1 MQVATS
7 TIPAPFL
14 NSCMPNIGWLIMH
27 TPSLQQEIGQVQ
39 ISDFNINQSLDIWS
53 WFFFFHLGTSLTP
66 SYYSPTPGSAN
77 REWGLLVTDYCFTS
91 YWENL
96 FQSDRLI
103 STPFMSPLPCTTFDS
118 CGVCGGSGNLC
129 TTPCTYSLSSTTQ
142 SNTGSSTT
150 SQSNTGLS
158 TTSQSNTGS
167 ITTSTPSHLSNVSKL
182 TISFYLSIFCVFFQ
196 LFLWLQPKFTLLIFI
211 SVNKKMK

>member
-1 MQVATS
+1 
-7 TIPAPFL
+7 
-14 NSCMPNIGWLIMH
+14 MH

-39 ISDFNINQSLDIWS
+39 ISNFNMNQVWIFEVD
-53 WFFFFHLGTSLTP
+53 FFFHLGTSLTP

-150 SQSNTGLS
+150 SQSNTG
-158 TTSQSNTGS
+158 S

-182 TISFYLSIFCVFFQ
+182 TISFYLSIFCVFQ
-196 LFLWLQPKFTLLIFI
+196 LFL
-211 SVNKKMK
+211 